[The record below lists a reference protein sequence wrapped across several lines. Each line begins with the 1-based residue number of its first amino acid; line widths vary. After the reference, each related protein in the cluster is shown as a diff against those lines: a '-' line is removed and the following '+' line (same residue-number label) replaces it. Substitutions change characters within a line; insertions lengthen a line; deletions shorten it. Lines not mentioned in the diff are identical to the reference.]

1 MGHSPASPSIP
12 PIIETNRYI
21 GVRMSRDQKPGRVRV
36 VSGSLP
42 ATPMRRAT
50 DRAALGV
57 LEGSITAAPTEAAR
71 DGARASGLLLP
82 SLLFLLGCAIGG
94 IAFASLGLF

>member
-1 MGHSPASPSIP
+1 
-12 PIIETNRYI
+12 
-21 GVRMSRDQKPGRVRV
+21 MSRDQKPGRVRV

-50 DRAALGV
+50 DRAGLGA
-57 LEGSITAAPTEAAR
+57 LEGSITAPPTEAAP
-71 DGARASGLLLP
+71 DAARASGMLLP

-94 IAFASLGLF
+94 VAFASLGLF